1 MSHQPVPSIAQGFQA
16 EDDEHVA
23 PRHEQAGGPPADCY
37 QAEAGEHTAVT
48 PEPADAAA
56 PPSS

>member
-1 MSHQPVPSIAQGFQA
+1 MSDQLVPTTAQGFQP
-16 EDDEHVA
+16 EDEEHVA
-23 PRHEQAGGPPADCY
+23 PRHAQAGAPPADCY
-37 QAEAGEHTAVT
+37 QAEAGEHTAIT

>member
-1 MSHQPVPSIAQGFQA
+1 MSDQPVPTTAQGFQA

-23 PRHEQAGGPPADCY
+23 PSDARAGAPPADCY

>member
-1 MSHQPVPSIAQGFQA
+1 MADQAVPTTTQGFQA

-23 PRHEQAGGPPADCY
+23 PSHERAGAPPADCY

-48 PEPADAAA
+48 PEPAGAAA

>member
-1 MSHQPVPSIAQGFQA
+1 MSDQPVHSTAQAFQA

-23 PRHEQAGGPPADCY
+23 PRHEQAGAPPADCY

-48 PEPADAAA
+48 PEPAAAAA

>member
-1 MSHQPVPSIAQGFQA
+1 MSDQPVPTTAMGFQA

-23 PRHEQAGGPPADCY
+23 PSHAQAGAPPADCY